1 MSHERRWQGRVT
13 IKQIALVGML
23 LCGVCLGQSG
33 SVRPTTNIPD
43 AEFPRINR
51 DLSATFRIQADQA
64 HKVQV
69 LMEFGQSTFDMVKSE
84 DGYWSVTTTPL
95 LPGFHYYAISVD
107 GFPAN
112 DPEAKSFSPRGEK
125 SAGWKFQEQSPI
137 SLPSRMCRT
146 AHCVE
151 SGMSRKRQARRDGF
165 LFIRRRDT
173 IRVGYATRSFI
184 FNTGMEKTKPVGR
197 TRAMR
202 TSFWTI

>member
-1 MSHERRWQGRVT
+1 MSHEWRWQGRVT

-23 LCGVCLGQSG
+23 LCGVCSGQSG

-51 DLSATFRIQADQA
+51 DLSATFRVQADQA

-69 LMEFGQSTFDMVKSE
+69 LMEFGQSIFDMVKSE

-112 DPEAKSFSPRGEK
+112 DPG
-125 SAGWKFQEQSPI
+125 
-137 SLPSRMCRT
+137 SR
-146 AHCVE
+146 AFFA
-151 SGMSRKRQARRDGF
+151 ARREVSGLEVPGADSDFFAITDAPHGT
-165 LFIRRRDT
+165 LRREWYVSKT
-173 IRVGYATRSFI
+173 TGETRRI
-184 FNTGMEKTKPVGR
+184 FGAHPGTPC
-197 TRAMR
+197 
-202 TSFWTI
+202 